1 MNRRPLM
8 LALMCLSFAAGGAGA
23 EPLGR
28 LFMTPQERAA
38 LERVRPDPSRPPS
51 QPGAGAPVGARA
63 AADAAPGSAA
73 PASVAAARP
82 EAGQLQLQPQPVKA
96 ALEGAQVIVVNGV
109 VRRSGAAPLMTWVD
123 AVPYAGPARLQGG
136 AALRPGQAGGQV
148 TLVLRSGKRVTLKPG
163 QQVDPQT
170 GQVQEA
176 GRPGSARQR
185 RTPAVT
191 DNTVE

>member
-1 MNRRPLM
+1 MIRRPLV
-8 LALMCLSFAAGGAGA
+8 LALMCLSLAAGGAGA

-51 QPGAGAPVGARA
+51 QPGAGTPVGARA
-63 AADAAPGSAA
+63 AADVAPGSAAPGSAA
-73 PASVAAARP
+73 AARP
-82 EAGQLQLQPQPVKA
+82 ETGQVQPQPVTA

-123 AVPYAGPARLQGG
+123 AVPYAGPARLKGG
-136 AALRPGQAGGQV
+136 AALRPGQVGGQV

>member
-1 MNRRPLM
+1 MNQRPLI
-8 LALMCLSFAAGGAGA
+8 LVLLCLSFAGGARA

-38 LERVRPDPSRPPS
+38 LERIRPGPSRPAP
-51 QPGAGAPVGARA
+51 QPGSG
-63 AADAAPGSAA
+63 AA
-73 PASVAAARP
+73 PAPRTAAEAAPAAGGAAALRP
-82 EAGQLQLQPQPVKA
+82 EAGQAQPAPVMA
-96 ALEGAQVIVVNGV
+96 ALEGAQVIVVNGI

-123 AVPYAGPARLQGG
+123 AVPYAGPARLKDGVR
-136 AALRPGQAGGQV
+136 LRPGQAGGQV
-148 TLVLRSGKRVTLKPG
+148 TLVLRSGKSVTLKPG

-185 RTPAVT
+185 RVPVVT
-191 DNTVE
+191 DDRDE